1 MGSSARFFGQ
11 YLLGEG
17 LITAPQLLAAAEYQS
32 RNNAK
37 LGEHAVATGIATPF
51 EVERILS
58 VQARDDRYFG
68 EAAIALSILSASQ
81 VTELL
86 ATQQDAHLQL
96 GEALVDLG
104 YLDAAQ
110 VEQAASAFLGA
121 EDDRDIDTVRL
132 PAEVSDNPVLPELLY
147 LARKMLLRVCN
158 VVGKPEDGRVV
169 QDVVPLS
176 DRNVRVALTGEYDG
190 SLVLGIPRE
199 LAVATAGR
207 FTGEREPQEAELD
220 AIAEELGHILSG
232 NLCSV
237 MAERLR
243 RLQSGAP
250 QLLPERISTPPG
262 QRVMV
267 VPFVTPL
274 GQVLVCLTLRPA

>member
-1 MGSSARFFGQ
+1 MTARFFGQ

-17 LITAPQLLAAAEYQS
+17 LITAPQLLAAVEYQD
-32 RNNAK
+32 RNNAR
-37 LGEHAVATGIATPF
+37 LGEHAVAMGIATPF

-68 EAAIALSILSASQ
+68 EAAIALGILTASQ

-86 ATQQDAHLQL
+86 AAQQDAHLQL

-104 YLDAAQ
+104 YMDPGE
-110 VEQAASAFLGA
+110 VERAASAFLGA
-121 EDDRDIDTVRL
+121 EDDRDADSVYL
-132 PAEVSDNPVLPELLY
+132 PDEVAGNPVLPELLY

-158 VVGKPEDGRVV
+158 VVSKPEDARIAR
-169 QDVVPLS
+169 DVVPLS

-190 SLVLGIPRE
+190 SLVLGLPRE
-199 LAVATAGR
+199 LAVAAASR
-207 FTGEREPQEAELD
+207 FSGERAPTEADLD

-243 RLQSGAP
+243 RLQAGAP
-250 QLLPERISTPPG
+250 QLLPERVSTPPG
-262 QRVMV
+262 QRVLV
-267 VPFVTPL
+267 VPFVTPH